1 MSGTDRK
8 GGEGGAAPL
17 SPPAHRAT
25 ALTNEETKTMKR
37 FLRSLFRALI
47 VAAGATLSLPAGAV
61 AFVQC
66 PEDQNHDGRPAR
78 DLFDVVI
85 DVADADLPTVKCM
98 HLTGG
103 DGWITM
109 GDGREVYMF
118 GFSDVSRLTQS
129 TVLDKGVFRSNSP
142 APTIRVREGDEFYL
156 TLTNVGT
163 FNRPDLFDPHTVHYH
178 GFPNASAIFD
188 GLPESAIA
196 INQQASITYYYN
208 NVEPGTYMWHCHVE
222 ATEHMQMG
230 MLGNLYVDPIQN
242 QTGIGGTVQVPHN
255 ATKAGKEGGAGPYGY
270 VYNDGDGSTAF
281 DKEYVIQL
289 QALYHVFRDA
299 SRDVQPLPF
308 AEMRDTYLTI
318 NGRGYPHTTIDGPL
332 HDCAGPNANPDLPP
346 CPENHPQGAE
356 NNDQVSPQPVSA
368 LITANVG
375 QKVLLRMSNLGVVSH
390 YTITVL
396 GIPMKVVGRGARL
409 LRGQGQAAG
418 ANVYYDTNVVNLGGG
433 ESTDVILDTANVAP
447 GRYFLYAT
455 NLNFLSNNEEDV
467 GGYMTEIV
475 IN

>member
-1 MSGTDRK
+1 MNRMLRK
-8 GGEGGAAPL
+8 LLPGALLASVL
-17 SPPAHRAT
+17 
-25 ALTNEETKTMKR
+25 ALPQ
-37 FLRSLFRALI
+37 L
-47 VAAGATLSLPAGAV
+47 AGAV
-61 AFVQC
+61 ALVQC
-66 PEDQNHDGRPAR
+66 PEDQNRNGIPAR
-78 DLFDVVI
+78 DLFDNVL
-85 DVADADLPTVKCM
+85 DPADTDIPNVKCM

-103 DGWITM
+103 DGWVTM
-109 GDGREVYMF
+109 GDGRELYVF
-118 GFSDVSRLTQS
+118 GFSDVSKLPQS
-129 TVLDKGVFRSNSP
+129 TVLDQGVFRTNSP
-142 APTIRVREGDEFYL
+142 APTIRVREGDELYL

-196 INQQASITYYYN
+196 INQQASLTYYYN

-230 MLGNLYVDPIQN
+230 MLGNLYVDPRQN
-242 QTGIGGTVQVPHN
+242 QTGCPGGACPV
-255 ATKAGKEGGAGPYGY
+255 ARKEGGPANAPLGY

-281 DKEYVIQL
+281 DVEYALQL
-289 QALYHVFRDA
+289 QAFYHTFHDA

-308 AEMRDTYLTI
+308 AEMRDTYPTI
-318 NGRGYPHTTIDGPL
+318 NGRGYPHTTIAGPL
-332 HDCAGPNANPDLPP
+332 HDCVTPNGNPDLPP
-346 CPENHPQGAE
+346 CPEIHPQGVD
-356 NNDQVSPQPVSA
+356 NNQQVSPQPVTA
-368 LITANVG
+368 LITATQG
-375 QKVLLRMSNLGVVSH
+375 QRVLLRLSNLGVVSH
-390 YTITVL
+390 YTVTVL

-409 LRGQGQAAG
+409 LRGQGQGAG
-418 ANVYYDTNVVNLGGG
+418 QNVYYETNVVNLGGG
-433 ESTDVILDTANVAP
+433 ESTDVILDTTNVAP

>member
-1 MSGTDRK
+1 MNRTQRTFLPALVLVSL
-8 GGEGGAAPL
+8 L
-17 SPPAHRAT
+17 SVPQ
-25 ALTNEETKTMKR
+25 L
-37 FLRSLFRALI
+37 
-47 VAAGATLSLPAGAV
+47 AGAV

-66 PEDQNHDGRPAR
+66 PDDTNGNGIPPR
-78 DLFDVVI
+78 DLFGNVLDP
-85 DVADADLPTVKCM
+85 ADTDIASVKCM

-103 DGWITM
+103 DGWVTM
-109 GDGREVYMF
+109 GDGREMYVF
-118 GFSDVSRLTQS
+118 GFSDVSRLPQS
-129 TVLDKGVFRSNSP
+129 TVLDQGVFRTNSP

-196 INQQASITYYYN
+196 INQQASLTYYYN

-230 MLGNLYVDPIQN
+230 MLGNLYVDPKQN
-242 QTGIGGTVQVPHN
+242 QTGYGGNP
-255 ATKAGKEGGAGPYGY
+255 ATIAQKEGGPGPLGY

-281 DKEYVIQL
+281 DVEYVIQL
-289 QALYHVFRDA
+289 QAFYHTFHDA

-308 AEMRDTYLTI
+308 AQMRDTYPTI
-318 NGRGYPHTTIDGPL
+318 NGRGYPHTTIAGPL
-332 HDCAGPNANPDLPP
+332 HDCVTPNSNPDLPP
-346 CPENHPQGAE
+346 CPENHPQGAD
-356 NNDQVSPQPVSA
+356 NNNQVSPQPVSA
-368 LITANVG
+368 LITANQG
-375 QKVLLRMSNLGVVSH
+375 QRILLRISNLGVVNVS
-390 YTITVL
+390 TITVL

-409 LRGQGQAAG
+409 LRGQGQG
-418 ANVYYDTNVVNLGGG
+418 INQNVFYETNVVNLGGG
-433 ESTDVILDTANVAP
+433 ESTEVILDTANVAP

-455 NLNFLSNNEEDV
+455 NLNFLSNNEEDF